1 MTFLWPESLWL
12 LALVPLLVAAYFLIL
27 KRKRKAALRYAS
39 LTMVKEAM
47 GAGLHLRRHVPPL
60 LFLVALIAMIAAVA
74 RPAAVVRL
82 PSQHETIILSLDVS
96 GSMRAKDVE
105 PDRITAAQA
114 AAKAFVNEQPRSTRV
129 GIVAFAG
136 TASLVQPPTQNR
148 EDLFAAIDRLQLQ
161 RATAIGSGILVA
173 LKAIFPDVDFDL
185 RASNPRLNPAASR
198 IPGVPG
204 GASGQPGASRDADKA
219 PAKPVPPGSYKSA
232 AIILL
237 SDGQAT
243 TGPDPIEAARMA
255 AERGVRVFTVG
266 VGTPNGEILVGE
278 GWSMRVRLDE
288 ETLKQIANLTG
299 AEYFYAGTAVDL
311 KKIYQ
316 SLNSRFVMEKKETE
330 ITAFFAAAGALT
342 VLLSGLLSM
351 LWFNRIL

>member
-1 MTFLWPESLWL
+1 MTFLWPEFLW
-12 LALVPLLVAAYFLIL
+12 LLVAAYFFIL
-27 KRKRKAALRYAS
+27 RRKAKAALRYAS
-39 LTMVKEAM
+39 LTMVREAM
-47 GAGLHLRRHVPPL
+47 GSGVRFRRHVPPL
-60 LFLVALIAMIAAVA
+60 LFLAALIVMIAAVA

-82 PSQHETIILSLDVS
+82 PSQHEIIILALDVS

-105 PDRITAAQA
+105 PDRMTAAQN
-114 AAKAFVNEQPRSTRV
+114 AAKTFINEQPRSTRV

-136 TASLVQPPTQNR
+136 TASLVQPPTQSR
-148 EDLFAAIDRLQLQ
+148 EDLHAAIDRLQLQ

-185 RASNPRLNPAASR
+185 RTTNPRMNA
-198 IPGVPG
+198 PGQRPG
-204 GASGQPGASRDADKA
+204 GFPGGPLAGPRDADKA
-219 PAKPVPPGSYKSA
+219 PPKPVPPGSYKSA

-237 SDGQAT
+237 TDGQAT

-255 AERGVRVFTVG
+255 AERGIRVYTVG

-288 ETLKQIANLTG
+288 ETLKQISNLTG
-299 AEYFYAGTAVDL
+299 GEYFYAGTAVDL

-316 SLNSRFVMEKKETE
+316 SLNSKFVLERKETE
-330 ITAFFAAAGALT
+330 ITALFAAFAAFT
-342 VLLSGLLSM
+342 VLLSAALSL

>member
-1 MTFLWPESLWL
+1 MTFLWPEFLWL
-12 LALVPLLVAAYFLIL
+12 LLAVPLLVAAYILIL
-27 KRKRKAALRYAS
+27 RRKRKAALRYAN
-39 LTMVKEAM
+39 LGMVKEAM
-47 GAGLHLRRHVPPL
+47 GGGQRLRRHVPPL
-60 LFLVALIAMIAAVA
+60 LFLLALTLMIAAIA

-82 PSQHETIILSLDVS
+82 PSQHETVILSMDVS
-96 GSMRAKDVE
+96 GSMRAKDVD
-105 PDRITAAQA
+105 PDRLTAAQV
-114 AAKAFVNEQPRSTRV
+114 AAKAFVNETPRSTRI

-136 TASLVQPPTQNR
+136 TASLVQAPTQSR
-148 EDLFAAIDRLQLQ
+148 DDIVTAIDRFQLQ

-173 LKAIFPDVDFDL
+173 LKAIFPDAEFDL
-185 RASNPRLNPAASR
+185 RGSNPRGERRMPGRAEKPPPPKPAA
-198 IPGVPG
+198 V
-204 GASGQPGASRDADKA
+204 AA
-219 PAKPVPPGSYKSA
+219 PGSYQSA

-266 VGTPNGEILVGE
+266 IGTPNGEILVGE

-288 ETLKQIANLTG
+288 ETLKAIAKITG

-330 ITAFFAAAGALT
+330 ITALFAAAAALAA
-342 VLLSGLLSM
+342 VISALLSL

>member
-1 MTFLWPESLWL
+1 MTFLWPQFLWL
-12 LALVPLLVAAYFLIL
+12 LAALPLLVAAYLLIL
-27 KRKRKAALRYAS
+27 KRKRKAALRYAN
-39 LTMVKEAM
+39 LAMVKDAM
-47 GAGLHLRRHVPPL
+47 GAGQRLRRHVPPL
-60 LFLVALIAMIAAVA
+60 LFLLSLALMIAAIA
-74 RPAAVVRL
+74 RPAAVVQL
-82 PSQHETIILSLDVS
+82 PSQHETVILSMDVS

-105 PDRITAAQA
+105 PDRLSAAQA
-114 AAKAFVNEQPRSTRV
+114 AAKAFVNETPRSTRIGV
-129 GIVAFAG
+129 VAFAG
-136 TASLVQPPTQNR
+136 TASLVQAPTQSR
-148 EDLFAAIDRLQLQ
+148 DDIVTAIDRFQLQ

-173 LKAIFPDVDFDL
+173 LKAIFPDAEFDL
-185 RASNPRLNPAASR
+185 RGSNPRGDRRPSSAA
-198 IPGVPG
+198 
-204 GASGQPGASRDADKA
+204 KA
-219 PAKPVPPGSYKSA
+219 EKPPPKTAPPGSYQSA

-266 VGTPNGEILVGE
+266 IGTPNGEILVGE

-288 ETLKQIANLTG
+288 ETLKSIAKITG

-330 ITAFFAAAGALT
+330 ITALFAAAAALAALISA
-342 VLLSGLLSM
+342 LLSL

>member
-1 MTFLWPESLWL
+1 MTFLWPEFLWL
-12 LALVPLLVAAYFLIL
+12 LALVPFLIAAYVLIL
-27 KRKRKAALRYAS
+27 RRKRKTALRYAS

-47 GAGLHLRRHVPPL
+47 GAGQRFRRHVPPL
-60 LFLVALIAMIAAVA
+60 LFLVALIIMIAAVA

-105 PDRITAAQA
+105 PDRITAAQN
-114 AAKAFVNEQPRSTRV
+114 AAKTFINEQPRSTRI

-136 TASLVQPPTQNR
+136 TASLVQPPTQSR
-148 EDLFAAIDRLQLQ
+148 EDLHAAIERLQLQ

-185 RASNPRLNPAASR
+185 RASNPRLN
-198 IPGVPG
+198 
-204 GASGQPGASRDADKA
+204 SGPIARPLNAPQREPDKA
-219 PAKPVPPGSYKSA
+219 AQKPVPPGSYKSA

-237 SDGQAT
+237 TDGQAT

-255 AERGVRVFTVG
+255 AERGIRVYTVG

-288 ETLKQIANLTG
+288 DTLKQIANLTN

-316 SLNSRFVMEKKETE
+316 SLNSKFVLERKETE
-330 ITAFFAAAGALT
+330 ITALFAAAAALT
-342 VLLSGLLSM
+342 VLLSALLSL
-351 LWFNRIL
+351 LWFNRVL

>member
-1 MTFLWPESLWL
+1 VTFLWPEFLWL
-12 LALVPLLVAAYFLIL
+12 LALVPLLVAGYVLIL
-27 KRKRKAALRYAS
+27 RRKRKAALRYAS

-47 GAGLHLRRHVPPL
+47 GAAQRLRRHVPPL
-60 LFLVALIAMIAAVA
+60 LFLVGLVIMIVAVA

-105 PDRITAAQA
+105 PDRITAAQN
-114 AAKAFVNEQPRSTRV
+114 AAKTFVNEQPRSTRI

-136 TASLVQPPTQNR
+136 TASLVQPPTQSR
-148 EDLFAAIDRLQLQ
+148 EDLHAAIERLQLQ

-173 LKAIFPDVDFDL
+173 LKAIFPEVDFDL
-185 RASNPRLNPAASR
+185 RSSNPRPTPAIVARPLNGPL
-198 IPGVPG
+198 G
-204 GASGQPGASRDADKA
+204 GPPGAPDKT
-219 PAKPVPPGSYKSA
+219 PQKPVPPGSYKSA

-237 SDGQAT
+237 TDGQAT

-299 AEYFYAGTAVDL
+299 AEYFYAGNAVDL

-316 SLNSRFVMEKKETE
+316 SLNSKFVLERKETE
-330 ITAFFAAAGALT
+330 ITALFAAAAALT
-342 VLLSGLLSM
+342 VLLSALLSL
-351 LWFNRIL
+351 LWFNRVL

>member
-1 MTFLWPESLWL
+1 MTFLWPEFLWL
-12 LALVPLLVAAYFLIL
+12 LLAVPLLVAAYILIL
-27 KRKRKAALRYAS
+27 RRKRKAALRYAN
-39 LTMVKEAM
+39 LGMVKEAM
-47 GAGLHLRRHVPPL
+47 GGGQRLRRHVPPL
-60 LFLVALIAMIAAVA
+60 LFLLALTLMIAAIA

-82 PSQHETIILSLDVS
+82 PSQHETVILSMDVS
-96 GSMRAKDVE
+96 GSMRAKDVD
-105 PDRITAAQA
+105 PDRLTAAQV
-114 AAKAFVNEQPRSTRV
+114 AAKAFVNETPRSTRI

-136 TASLVQPPTQNR
+136 TASLVQAPTQSR
-148 EDLFAAIDRLQLQ
+148 DDIVTAIDRFQLQ

-173 LKAIFPDVDFDL
+173 LKAIFPDAEFDL
-185 RASNPRLNPAASR
+185 RGSNPRGERRMPGRAEKPPPPKPAAA
-198 IPGVPG
+198 V
-204 GASGQPGASRDADKA
+204 AS
-219 PAKPVPPGSYKSA
+219 PGSYQSA

-266 VGTPNGEILVGE
+266 IGTPNGEILVGE

-288 ETLKQIANLTG
+288 ETLKAIAKITG

-330 ITAFFAAAGALT
+330 ITALFAAAAALAAL
-342 VLLSGLLSM
+342 VSALLSL

>member
-12 LALVPLLVAAYFLIL
+12 LALVPALVAAYLLIL
-27 KRKRKAALRYAS
+27 KRKRKTALRYAS

-47 GAGLHLRRHVPPL
+47 GAGMRLRRHVPPL
-60 LFLVALIAMIAAVA
+60 LFLIALMAMIVAVA

-114 AAKAFVNEQPRSTRV
+114 AAKAFVTEQPRSTRV

-161 RATAIGSGILVA
+161 RATAIGSGVLVA

-198 IPGVPG
+198 LPG
-204 GASGQPGASRDADKA
+204 G
-219 PAKPVPPGSYKSA
+219 PA
-232 AIILL
+232 
-237 SDGQAT
+237 
-243 TGPDPIEAARMA
+243 
-255 AERGVRVFTVG
+255 
-266 VGTPNGEILVGE
+266 N
-278 GWSMRVRLDE
+278 
-288 ETLKQIANLTG
+288 
-299 AEYFYAGTAVDL
+299 
-311 KKIYQ
+311 
-316 SLNSRFVMEKKETE
+316 
-330 ITAFFAAAGALT
+330 
-342 VLLSGLLSM
+342 
-351 LWFNRIL
+351 

>member
-1 MTFLWPESLWL
+1 MTFLWPEFLWL
-12 LALVPLLVAAYFLIL
+12 LLLVPLAVAAYVYIV
-27 KRKRKAALRYAS
+27 KRKRKTALRYAS
-39 LTMVKEAM
+39 LTMVREAM
-47 GAGLHLRRHVPPL
+47 GTGQRFRRHVPPL
-60 LFLVALIAMIAAVA
+60 LFLVALVIMIAAVA

-82 PSQHETIILSLDVS
+82 PSQHETIILSIDVS

-105 PDRITAAQA
+105 PDRITAAQN
-114 AAKAFVNEQPRSTRV
+114 AAKAFVHEQPRTTRI

-136 TASLVQPPTQNR
+136 TASLVQAPTQNR
-148 EDLFAAIDRLQLQ
+148 EDLIAAIDRFQLQ

-173 LKAIFPDVDFDL
+173 LKAIFPDMDFDL
-185 RASNPRLNPAASR
+185 RSSNPRIN
-198 IPGVPG
+198 
-204 GASGQPGASRDADKA
+204 PGAARPLYGPQDSAKA
-219 PAKPVPPGSYKSA
+219 PPKPVPPGSYKSA

-237 SDGQAT
+237 TDGQT
-243 TGPDPIEAARMA
+243 TSGPDPIEAARMA

-288 ETLKQIANLTG
+288 DALKQISNLTG
-299 AEYFYAGTAVDL
+299 GEYFYAGSALDL

-316 SLNSRFVMEKKETE
+316 SLNSRFVLEKKETE
-330 ITAFFAAAGALT
+330 ITAIFAAAAAFT
-342 VLLSGLLSM
+342 VLLSALLSL

>member
-1 MTFLWPESLWL
+1 
-12 LALVPLLVAAYFLIL
+12 
-27 KRKRKAALRYAS
+27 
-39 LTMVKEAM
+39 
-47 GAGLHLRRHVPPL
+47 
-60 LFLVALIAMIAAVA
+60 MIVAVA
-74 RPAAVVRL
+74 RPAAVMRL

-105 PDRITAAQA
+105 PDRITAAQN
-114 AAKAFVNEQPRSTRV
+114 AAKTFVNEQPRSTRI

-136 TASLVQPPTQNR
+136 TASLVQAPTQNR
-148 EDLFAAIDRLQLQ
+148 EDLHGAIERLQLQ

-185 RASNPRLNPAASR
+185 RSSNPRVKSATPPPYNGPLYGKAP
-198 IPGVPG
+198 
-204 GASGQPGASRDADKA
+204 QADKA
-219 PAKPVPPGSYKSA
+219 PPKAVAPGSYKSA

-237 SDGQAT
+237 TDGQAT

-255 AERGVRVFTVG
+255 AERGVRIYTVG

-288 ETLKQIANLTG
+288 ETLKQIANITG
-299 AEYFYAGTAVDL
+299 AEYFYAGTALDL

-316 SLNSRFVMEKKETE
+316 SLNSRFVLERKETE
-330 ITAFFAAAGALT
+330 ITALFAAAAAFT
-342 VLLSGLLSM
+342 VLLSALLSL

>member
-1 MTFLWPESLWL
+1 MTFLWPEFLWL
-12 LALVPLLVAAYFLIL
+12 LALVPLLVAAYALIL
-27 KRKRKAALRYAS
+27 RRKRKTALRYAS
-39 LTMVKEAM
+39 LTMVREAM
-47 GAGLHLRRHVPPL
+47 GAGPRFRRHVPPL
-60 LFLVALIAMIAAVA
+60 LFLVALIVMITAVA

-82 PSQHETIILSLDVS
+82 PSQHETIILALDVS

-105 PDRITAAQA
+105 PDRMTAAQN
-114 AAKAFVNEQPRSTRV
+114 AAKTFINEQPRSTRI

-136 TASLVQPPTQNR
+136 TASLVQPPTQSR
-148 EDLFAAIDRLQLQ
+148 EDLHAAIERLQLQ

-185 RASNPRLNPAASR
+185 RATNPRLNAAGS
-198 IPGVPG
+198 PGKGGPLAGPLATPPG
-204 GASGQPGASRDADKA
+204 DK
-219 PAKPVPPGSYKSA
+219 PKPVPPGSYKSA

-237 SDGQAT
+237 TDGQAT

-255 AERGVRVFTVG
+255 AERGVRVYTVG

-288 ETLKQIANLTG
+288 ETLKQIANLTS

-316 SLNSRFVMEKKETE
+316 SLNSRFVLEKKETE
-330 ITAFFAAAGALT
+330 ITAIFAATAALT
-342 VLLSGLLSM
+342 ILLSALLSL

>member
-1 MTFLWPESLWL
+1 
-12 LALVPLLVAAYFLIL
+12 
-27 KRKRKAALRYAS
+27 
-39 LTMVKEAM
+39 
-47 GAGLHLRRHVPPL
+47 
-60 LFLVALIAMIAAVA
+60 MIAAVA

-82 PSQHETIILSLDVS
+82 PSQHEIIILSLDVS

-105 PDRITAAQA
+105 PDRITAAQN
-114 AAKAFVNEQPRSTRV
+114 AAKTFINEQPRSTRI

-136 TASLVQPPTQNR
+136 TASLVQPPTQSR
-148 EDLFAAIDRLQLQ
+148 EDLHAAIERLQLQ

-173 LKAIFPDVDFDL
+173 LKAIFPEVDFDL
-185 RASNPRLNPAASR
+185 RTSNPRPNYGPIARPLNGPQR
-198 IPGVPG
+198 EP
-204 GASGQPGASRDADKA
+204 DKA
-219 PAKPVPPGSYKSA
+219 PTKPVPPGSYKSA

-237 SDGQAT
+237 TDGQAT

-316 SLNSRFVMEKKETE
+316 SLNSKFVLERKETE
-330 ITAFFAAAGALT
+330 ITALFAAAAALT
-342 VLLSGLLSM
+342 VLLSALLSL
-351 LWFNRIL
+351 LWFNRVL

>member
-1 MTFLWPESLWL
+1 MTFLWPEFLWL
-12 LALVPLLVAAYFLIL
+12 LLLVPLLVAVYVLIL
-27 KRKRKAALRYAS
+27 RRKKQTALRYAS

-47 GAGLHLRRHVPPL
+47 GAGARFRRHVPPL
-60 LFLVALIAMIAAVA
+60 LFLLALIILIAAVS

-82 PSQHETIILSLDVS
+82 PSQHETIILALDVS

-105 PDRITAAQA
+105 PDRMTAAQN
-114 AAKAFVNEQPRSTRV
+114 AAKTFINEQPRSTRI

-136 TASLVQPPTQNR
+136 TASLVQPPTQSR
-148 EDLFAAIDRLQLQ
+148 EDLHAAIERLQLQ
-161 RATAIGSGILVA
+161 RATAIGSGILVS

-185 RASNPRLNPAASR
+185 RSSNPRLNPAGP
-198 IPGVPG
+198 PGR
-204 GASGQPGASRDADKA
+204 PGALGGLPATPAPDKS
-219 PAKPVPPGSYKSA
+219 AKPVPPGSYKSA

-237 SDGQAT
+237 TDGQAT

-316 SLNSRFVMEKKETE
+316 SLNSRFVLERKETE
-330 ITAFFAAAGALT
+330 ITALFAAVAAFT
-342 VLLSGLLSM
+342 VLVSAGLSLA
-351 LWFNRIL
+351 WFNRIL